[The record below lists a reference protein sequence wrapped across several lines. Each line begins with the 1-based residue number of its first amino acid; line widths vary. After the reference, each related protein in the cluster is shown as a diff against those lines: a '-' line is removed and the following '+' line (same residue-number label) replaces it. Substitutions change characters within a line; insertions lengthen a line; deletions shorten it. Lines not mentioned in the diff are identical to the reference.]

1 MNVKQAMGH
10 CHPIP
15 LSSMIQ
21 EMSRDATGTDSLE
34 LPNIYKTKQKILPK
48 FQAISPETIF
58 VARNIVIFS
67 TSM

>member
-1 MNVKQAMGH
+1 MGH

-34 LPNIYKTKQKILPK
+34 IPNIYKTKQKIYCLNFRQYPQK
-48 FQAISPETIF
+48 LNLCGQKYSNF
-58 VARNIVIFS
+58 
-67 TSM
+67 